1 MLASAT
7 KKSCALEFAS
17 THSLWQ
23 ERVGLDEEVTGT
35 GSGEKNGGWGSP
47 EVKRY
52 TARKTWFEDLECH
65 DFL

>member
-1 MLASAT
+1 MLASAA
-7 KKSCALEFAS
+7 KKSCALESAS

-23 ERVGLDEEVTGT
+23 ERVGLDKEVTGT
-35 GSGEKNGGWGSP
+35 GSGEEMGGGGP

-65 DFL
+65 HFL